1 MSDKSSC
8 FVPGNTT
15 PARKP
20 TGSVHKKPTSRSG
33 SGKQSTKQMTLMSFL
48 SPSPMSAL
56 NTVSPLRTPTKNSD
70 LGIYPSLASASQPP
84 FESTTSPFLTAS
96 NREVHSKTPLTGS
109 AKPTT
114 ASWPPRTTPS
124 SAAHAAQVPSTFAV
138 AKETAASPLKCISS
152 ESSKWNEPSS
162 TLVSPAGP
170 NRSHSL
176 VENESLDTISS
187 ASSELQS
194 GGVLPSLAHLSQS
207 LTQTTN
213 VSSDTPLSD
222 ITPFGENESLGLK
235 RSREVP
241 SQASFSSNVDGDE
254 SDEGAPI
261 SQRCTRARRAVIYH
275 DEDENE
281 DINMHIS
288 IASKSDASITNTP
301 ESKLPRLHTT
311 MTPKTPTKSPSLS
324 RYSQAS
330 TPPSASSTQL
340 SRSFALTNSEKKR
353 NIKDADKRSPEDV
366 DYDPRTLYIPPGAW
380 ANFTAFEKQFWE
392 IKATHWDTVV
402 FFKREI
408 FELYEKDADIG
419 HQKFDLKLTDRVNM
433 RMVGVPESSFDHW
446 AAQFI
451 AKGFKVAK
459 VEQMENSIGKA
470 IRDRE
475 STKKEDKIIRRELT
489 SVLTA
494 GTLVDAG
501 LLTNDLST
509 YCMAIREEVAADHL
523 PPTFGICFVDTA
535 SAEFSL
541 CTFVDDADRTKFTTL
556 IMQIKPT
563 ELVLE
568 KGMVSKTTMRLLKN
582 NLENP
587 LFNFLLRDKEFW
599 DDVVTMDEL
608 NREGYFKKTPNANSE
623 SESTLQNAEWPPV
636 LLKASTLPLAMSAFG
651 GLLSYLRSLKLDT
664 NLVSAGNFHMYDPIR
679 SSGTLILDGQTL
691 MNLEVFQN
699 SSDLTDKGTLFKLL
713 NQCSTP
719 FGKRLFKSWF
729 CHPLRSVNALNARLD
744 AIDDLSGISGVL
756 DMLRV
761 NISKLPDL
769 ERIVA
774 RIHTKSCLVKDFVT
788 ALASFDKISALMVE
802 AQPYVVE
809 FKSTLLGPLFTQ
821 AFNTDLDDM
830 LQYFKGAFNHRDAF
844 DEGKIRL
851 HSGYDENFDA
861 AEAAVVE
868 IEGRLNAYLRECEKK
883 LNYKGISFKDMGKE
897 IFQMEVPVKVKVPA
911 DWTVMSNTKAVNRYY
926 TPKSRDLI
934 TEMIEARERREE
946 TMRQIKSVLF
956 EKFNTQYHGW
966 MKAVRSIAELDC
978 LIGLSICRQSMPEP
992 VCRPEFVEEE
1002 QSVLEL
1008 EELRHPCVMQTAGTN
1023 FIANDTR
1030 LGGNAGDS
1038 TMILLTG
1045 PNMTCIA
1052 VIMAQLGS
1060 YVPAR
1065 KCRLTPFDRVFT
1077 RIGASDN
1084 IMAGQSTFMVELSET
1099 SKILR
1104 EATPRSLVILDELGR
1119 GTSTYDGYAIAYAVL
1134 NHLVTDVRCLG
1145 LFSTHYGTLTK
1156 EFQDHPLVA
1165 LMYMSFFSDE
1175 VNKQVTFLY
1184 KLTSGS
1190 CPKSYGMNVASLAN
1204 VPLTI
1209 VERAEEVAKSFEE
1222 NQKNQQ
1228 IMQKSHIF
1236 SLGSL
1241 ISFTKI
1247 LEYTKRTT
1255 LSSTDRCI
1263 LAAHCH
1269 GLARYSSSST
1279 E

>member
-33 SGKQSTKQMTLMSFL
+33 SGKQSTKQMTL
-48 SPSPMSAL
+48 
-56 NTVSPLRTPTKNSD
+56 
-70 LGIYPSLASASQPP
+70 IQPP

-138 AKETAASPLKCISS
+138 AKETTASPLKCISS

-162 TLVSPAGP
+162 TLASPAGP

-176 VENESLDTISS
+176 VENESLDTII
-187 ASSELQS
+187 
-194 GGVLPSLAHLSQS
+194 PYPDYH
-207 LTQTTN
+207 

-301 ESKLPRLHTT
+301 ESKLP
-311 MTPKTPTKSPSLS
+311 P
-324 RYSQAS
+324 
-330 TPPSASSTQL
+330 STQL

-353 NIKDADKRSPEDV
+353 ARDAQFKDKNEFRYSWLQNIKDADKRSPEDV
-366 DYDPRTLYIPPGAW
+366 DYDPRTLYIPPSAW

-402 FFKREI
+402 FFKKGKF

-1045 PNMTCIA
+1045 PNMGGKSTLLRQTCIA